1 VPICSLLLVPVQGCR
16 CQSVHCYCYLCGVAG
31 ANLFTVIST
40 CAGMQ
45 VPICSLLLL
54 PVRSCRCQSVYCY
67 CYLRGVA
74 GADILAV
81 SAAPLTVELTDS
93 AAQTRLV
100 FLLVTVAFYIA
111 CTQLVHTLSSLIFLR
126 ELTIGLEPGKVTEYR
141 TNNPTQQGS
150 IAPGQQDDMTPLTAV
165 PCKNCCECTSVRG
178 WVHSLHI
185 SGCWQSGSG

>member
-1 VPICSLLLVPVQGCR
+1 
-16 CQSVHCYCYLCGVAG
+16 
-31 ANLFTVIST
+31 
-40 CAGMQ
+40 M
-45 VPICSLLLL
+45 PICSLLLL

-67 CYLRGVA
+67 CYLCGVA

-111 CTQLVHTLSSLIFLR
+111 CTQLIHTLSSLIFLY

-150 IAPGQQDDMTPLTAV
+150 IAPGQRDDMPPLTAV
-165 PCKNCCECTSVRG
+165 PSKNCCECTSVRG
-178 WVHSLHI
+178 WVHSPHI